1 MALRDWFR
9 RKASAVT
16 EIVVRVVGA
25 NRPVYPP
32 RDFYNL
38 AKEGFENNV
47 YVYRAVMLIASAC
60 AGIPWVLYRKGRAR
74 GTWIEEEEDHPLL
87 RLLRRPN
94 PEQGQARFFQ
104 ELVAYWVLAG
114 NSYVEAVEPLTRN
127 APPVELWVL
136 RPDRVKVIPD
146 AKNRVGGYEY
156 RAGVGKH
163 EFKRDQILHLKMFSA
178 TDDWYGLSP
187 IVVAARII
195 DQNNAA
201 DDWNYAL
208 LKNMARPPLAFSAET
223 KLDDQ
228 QFKRL
233 RELIEQRWGGVQNA
247 GKPILL
253 ENGMDVKELSF
264 SPQDMDW
271 IKGDIQQGRKIALAL
286 GVPPEL
292 LGDST
297 NKTYSNYREARTA
310 FYEETVIP
318 LMDELRDE
326 LNNWLV
332 PKFDDRLYLDYDRDE
347 IEALQEDR
355 NQVAERMHKSWW
367 LTINEKRRAMGYEDI
382 EGGDELYIPANLVPV
397 SSMNEGDEPFG
408 PRPEEDE

>member
-1 MALRDWFR
+1 MAWGDWLR

-16 EIVVRVVGA
+16 EIVVRFVGA
-25 NRPVYPP
+25 GKPVYTP
-32 RDFYNL
+32 RNFYNL

-60 AGIPWVLYRKGRAR
+60 AGIPWVLYRKGRSR
-74 GTWIEEEEDHPLL
+74 GTWIEEEDHPLL
-87 RLLRRPN
+87 ELIRRPN
-94 PEQGQARFFQ
+94 PEQGQAQFIRQ
-104 ELVAYWVLAG
+104 LVAYWILAG
-114 NSYVEAVEPLTRN
+114 NSYVEAVTPNTRK

-146 AKNRVGGYEY
+146 SKNRVGGYEY
-156 RAGVGKH
+156 RAGIYKH
-163 EFKRDQILHLKMFSA
+163 EFTREQIMHLKMFSA

-201 DDWNYAL
+201 DDWNFSL
-208 LKNMARPPLAFSAET
+208 LKNMARPPLAFVTET
-223 KLDDQ
+223 KLDDN

-233 RELIEQRWGGVQNA
+233 KERIEKKWAGAENA

-271 IKGDIQQGRKIALAL
+271 IKGDIQHGRKIALAL

-297 NKTYSNYREARTA
+297 NKTYSNYREARAA

-332 PKFDDRLYLDYDRDE
+332 PKFDDRLFLDYDRDE
-347 IEALQEDR
+347 IEALQEER
-355 NQVAERMHKSWW
+355 NQVAERMQKSWW

-382 EGGDELYIPANLVPV
+382 EGGDELYIPANLMPV
-397 SSMNEGDEPFG
+397 SAMNEGDEPFG
-408 PRPEEDE
+408 PRPEEGDE

>member
-1 MALRDWFR
+1 MAWGDWFR

-16 EIVVRVVGA
+16 EIIVRIVGA
-25 NRPVYPP
+25 GKPVYPP
-32 RDFYNL
+32 RNFYNL

-60 AGIPWVLYRKGRAR
+60 AGIPWVLYRKGRSR
-74 GTWIEEEEDHPLL
+74 GTWIEEEDHPLL
-87 RLLRRPN
+87 RLIRRPN
-94 PEQGQARFFQ
+94 PEQGQAQFIRQ
-104 ELVAYWVLAG
+104 LVAYWILAG
-114 NSYVEAVEPLTRN
+114 NSYVEAIEPLTRK
-127 APPVELWVL
+127 APPIELWVL

-146 AKNRVGGYEY
+146 AKNRVSGYEY
-156 RAGVGKH
+156 RAGTGKH
-163 EFKRDQILHLKMFSA
+163 EYKREQIMHLKMFSA

-201 DDWNYAL
+201 DDWNFSL
-208 LKNMARPPLAFSAET
+208 LKNMARPPLAFVTET
-223 KLDDQ
+223 KLDDN

-233 RELIEQRWGGVQNA
+233 KERIEKKWAGAENA

-271 IKGDIQQGRKIALAL
+271 IKGDIQHGRKIALAL

-297 NKTYSNYREARTA
+297 NKTYSNYREARAA

-332 PKFDDRLYLDYDRDE
+332 PKFDDRLFLDYDRDE
-347 IEALQEDR
+347 IEAIQEER
-355 NQVAERMHKSWW
+355 NQVAERMQKSWW

-382 EGGDELYIPANLVPV
+382 EGGDELYIPANLMPV
-397 SSMNEGDEPFG
+397 SAMNEGDEPFG
-408 PRPEEDE
+408 PRPEEGDE